1 MTVYGTKIMMKDEQ
15 LTKIITVPI
24 FMGLIST
31 YRIYCNSCF
40 KIVLG
45 PL

>member
-24 FMGLIST
+24 FIT
-31 YRIYCNSCF
+31 T
-40 KIVLG
+40 VL
-45 PL
+45 LNIKTEYL